1 MGSRRLV
8 VRTLNSVY
16 ELYSRTRQF
25 RRVEGSPAGV
35 PPLHRWRVFHRMGP
49 VVRGEPMRFWWL
61 RGDSGR
67 VAHTE
72 LLTTAPVVEVTEI
85 EAPGDPPDEPA

>member
-1 MGSRRLV
+1 
-8 VRTLNSVY
+8 
-16 ELYSRTRQF
+16 
-25 RRVEGSPAGV
+25 
-35 PPLHRWRVFHRMGP
+35 
-49 VVRGEPMRFWWL
+49 MRFWWL

-72 LLTTAPVVEVTEI
+72 LLTTAPVVEVTET